1 MLVKDRMTRQP
12 LVVVTPGTSVIEAQ
26 RLMQDHNIRHVPVV
40 TEQHNLVGL
49 LTRETMLQA
58 VPWSAASLSTLETQY
73 ILSKLT
79 AGKVMIRDVIT
90 VSETV
95 AVEEAARIMVD
106 HKIGCLPV
114 LREGALVGII
124 TDIDLLSTTME
135 MLGARRPGLRL
146 SVMVPYRVG
155 EIARLSAAIAAIGG
169 NVTAFGTWESDL
181 DPTSGLPRKMG
192 LVLKVERISR
202 EQLVATVGKLA
213 EIDILDIREM
223 RHIEA
228 GLRGRA

>member
-1 MLVKDRMTRQP
+1 MLVKDRMTPQP
-12 LVVVTPGTSVIEAQ
+12 LIVVTPDTPVIEAQ
-26 RLMQDHNIRHVPVV
+26 HLMQAHHIRHLPVV
-40 TEQHNLVGL
+40 TDHHNLVGL

-58 VPWSAASLSTLETQY
+58 VPWSAASLSALETQY
-73 ILSKLT
+73 ILSKVT
-79 AGKVMIRDVIT
+79 AGKVMICDVTT
-90 VSETV
+90 VTEDV

-155 EIARLSAAIAAIGG
+155 EIARLSSAIASIGG
-169 NVTAFGTWESDL
+169 NLTGFGTWESEL
-181 DPTSGLPRKMG
+181 NVTSGIPHKMG
-192 LVLKVERISR
+192 IVMRVEGVTQ
-202 EQLVATVGKLA
+202 EQLAATVGKLA
-213 EIDILDIREM
+213 GVEILDM
-223 RHIEA
+223 R
-228 GLRGRA
+228 GT